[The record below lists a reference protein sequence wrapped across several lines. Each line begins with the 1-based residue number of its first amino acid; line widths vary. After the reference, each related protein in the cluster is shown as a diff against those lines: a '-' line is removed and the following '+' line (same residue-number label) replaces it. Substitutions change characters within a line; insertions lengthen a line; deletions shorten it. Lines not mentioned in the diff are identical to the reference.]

1 MSVSRAISCVAAPMA
16 ILGLALAGCAGG
28 PDGVSNVGLVAGG
41 GSCKSLKREL
51 GRYEARG
58 IQYKADAA
66 NRGKRLSS
74 KQRADVNRY
83 NKLLDAYLGNKCHV

>member
-1 MSVSRAISCVAAPMA
+1 MSVTRTISHIAVPIA
-16 ILGLALAGCAGG
+16 ILGLAVAGCAGG
-28 PDGVSNVGLVAGG
+28 PDGASNVGLAGG

-66 NRGKRLSS
+66 NRGGRLTA
-74 KQRADVNRY
+74 KQRVDVNRY